1 MRQTNIFGRIAVSFM
16 GILLLA
22 MLEGL
27 LTLGHALDFETYSTL
42 GWILQCM
49 AVYVTA
55 WVANRMYEES

>member
-1 MRQTNIFGRIAVSFM
+1 M